1 MMSLDAR
8 WASNDI
14 KIMKPLPGLV
24 LSYVQVEPLLQ
35 ARKAGKTTAATSTDL
50 GLTTQEAV
58 LLPGGVRFAGG
69 EEVDW
74 TLLEEIRAA
83 THVCFRME
91 TAGPAHPAVPVPIQA
106 FSEFTGRFYSLWP
119 TSTAPSL
126 ILSGIPMHRIKETDP
141 YRSVQEVMRATG
153 PIGGEVL
160 DTATGLGYT
169 AIQASRSGAHVTTI
183 EIDPVVLEICRQ
195 NPWSQALFENR
206 SAAGGTAGSGGITQV
221 VGDSFEEI
229 ERFGDETFSVI
240 IHDPPMMSLAGD
252 LFSEAFYR
260 QAYRVLKRRGR
271 MFHYIGD
278 PESKSGASVT
288 RGVMRRLEQ
297 AGFARVQRKPA
308 AFGVMAF
315 K

>member
-1 MMSLDAR
+1 MA
-8 WASNDI
+8 I
-14 KIMKPLPGLV
+14 LPGVV
-24 LSYVQVEPLLQ
+24 LSYIQAEPLLH
-35 ARKAGKTTAATSTDL
+35 ARKAGKTTAVTSTDL
-50 GLTTQEAV
+50 GITSQEAV

-69 EEVDW
+69 VELDW
-74 TLLEEIRAA
+74 AQLEEIHAA
-83 THVCFRME
+83 THVCFRIE
-91 TAGPAHPAVPVPIQA
+91 RADAGGADPGSQPGSAILIPIQA

-119 TSTAPSL
+119 TPTAPSL

-141 YRSVQEVMRATG
+141 YRSVQEVMRAIG
-153 PIGGEVL
+153 PLGGEVL

-169 AIQASRSGAHVTTI
+169 AIQAARRAAHVTTI

-195 NPWSQALFENR
+195 NPWSQELF
-206 SAAGGTAGSGGITQV
+206 AGQRGAGGGITQV
-221 VGDSFEEI
+221 VGDSYEEI
-229 ERFGDETFSVI
+229 ERFAGEAFSVI

-260 QAYRVLKRRGR
+260 QAYRVLKRHGR

-297 AGFARVQRKPA
+297 AGFARVQRKPE
-308 AFGVMAF
+308 AFGVMAY

>member
-1 MMSLDAR
+1 
-8 WASNDI
+8 
-14 KIMKPLPGLV
+14 MKTLPGLV
-24 LSYVQVEPLLQ
+24 LSYVQVESLLQ

-58 LLPGGVRFAGG
+58 LLPAGVRFAGG
-69 EEVDW
+69 EELDW
-74 TLLEEIRAA
+74 AHLEEIQAA
-83 THVCFRME
+83 KNVCFRID
-91 TAGPAHPAVPVPIQA
+91 TAGPGQPAVPTPIQA

-119 TSTAPSL
+119 TPTAPSL

-141 YRSVQEVMRATG
+141 TRSVQEVMRAIG

-169 AIQASRSGAHVTTI
+169 AIQAARSGAHVMTI
-183 EIDPVVLEICRQ
+183 EIDPVVLAICRQ
-195 NPWSQALFENR
+195 NPWSQDLFANPAGPGR
-206 SAAGGTAGSGGITQV
+206 AAPGGFSPGLSRRITQV
-221 VGDSFEEI
+221 VGNSFEEI

-260 QAYRVLKRRGR
+260 QAHRVLKRRGR

-278 PESKSGASVT
+278 PESKSGANVT

-308 AFGVMAF
+308 AFGVMAY